1 MTVSY
6 RKGALRFHILYS
18 SLITYSWGFLCLTM
32 NILPFQQGY
41 RTESL
46 RTSPVWTFFAFFL
59 ARLGAGLGARLVLK
73 IGKNHLK
80 LGTPLTKKDH
90 NSQTALCSKHGSKRL
105 PVLAENLKTVPRPVT
120 AQNHKK
126 MPVTLASLF
135 GRRFEPIGPPQF
147 GYHRPVAAD
156 DLRQKA

>member
-105 PVLAENLKTVPRPVT
+105 PVLAEPENLKTATVT

-126 MPVTLASLF
+126 MPCSMYTIQPKLESAAARVTVMWL
-135 GRRFEPIGPPQF
+135 
-147 GYHRPVAAD
+147 
-156 DLRQKA
+156 